1 MAGKESN
8 PIQQRIDLLVEK
20 WEAVAAKPGIHIVRI
35 HAEENE
41 KDMVDA
47 FYMYLLGVDTQNNDI
62 PVIFESVYE
71 NDHQYTKALLDELK
85 ELIHIWN
92 TANKDSISI
101 KTEPINWEP
110 DYTLIQK
117 DNPAYLFIENMNR
130 LAAYLKLDDT
140 VFLVAVLKIS
150 ILQSPQFNTWLEFAL
165 KAGFSKKLKFLID
178 DNSDNPF
185 YEKIALKYPE
195 TIATLR
201 PQLDMDNAMQQ
212 IAAMGN
218 PNDPTVQYR
227 KSFIALTQAIGK
239 RKEKDAEKHAGT
251 CTEIAL
257 KNLEKNP
264 YWIGQLIAVNAAL
277 ANDQIGYKNYKK
289 AIGYATEGVKAAE
302 GAADIITDEFI
313 YRKFVAQA
321 IMLRASLYA
330 ATKNWND
337 AIADFSIAAE
347 HYSYTNDMILAVE
360 AWRMLGF
367 CYDESGNTDEA
378 CKALSEAV
386 SLSKQLPAHIIQ
398 YTTFAG
404 IIELLLKI
412 NNQKYI
418 SDMEIHQAAEGV
430 YGKEWL
436 KEVMN
441 WKNPHYEPVTEPEKA
456 IVA

>member
-20 WEAVAAKPGIHIVRI
+20 WEATAAKPGINIIRI
-35 HAEENE
+35 HAQENE

-62 PVIFESVYE
+62 PIIFESIYQD
-71 NDHQYTKALLDELK
+71 DHQYTKALLDELK

-92 TANKDSISI
+92 TSNKDAITI

-130 LAAYLKLDDT
+130 LAAYLNLQDS
-140 VFLVAVLKIS
+140 VFLIAVLKIS
-150 ILQSPQFNTWLEFAL
+150 VLQSPQFNTWLEFSL
-165 KAGFSKKLKFLID
+165 KAGFSKKLKILID
-178 DNSDNPF
+178 DNTDNPF
-185 YEKIALKYPE
+185 YEKIALKYPDAV
-195 TIATLR
+195 ATLR
-201 PQLDMDNAMQQ
+201 PELDMDNAMQQ

-239 RKEKDAEKHAGT
+239 RKEKDAEKHAGV
-251 CTEIAL
+251 CIEIAV

-277 ANDQIGYKNYKK
+277 ANDQIGYKNFNK
-289 AIGYATEGVKAAE
+289 AISYATEGVKAAE
-302 GAADIITDEFI
+302 GSSEIITDEFI

-330 ATKNWND
+330 ATKNWNN
-337 AIADFSIAAE
+337 AVTDFTIAAE

-360 AWRMLGF
+360 AQRMLGF
-367 CYDESGNTDEA
+367 CYNESGNTDAA
-378 CKALSEAV
+378 CKALAEAIIT
-386 SLSKQLPAHIIQ
+386 SKQLPAHIIQ

-418 SDMEIHQAAEGV
+418 SDLDIHQAAEAV
-430 YGKEWL
+430 YGAEWL

-441 WKNPHYEPVTEPEKA
+441 WKNPHYEPVTDPEKA
-456 IVA
+456 VVA